1 MAIRGS
7 LREASLVDVVQ
18 LLAHGKKSGCLSV
31 THRQHF
37 GYIYFDGG
45 RICYAAIVNRR
56 DRLGDMFVKNGLL
69 AREALDEVLAEQAA
83 EPDVR
88 LGELLIARRLLSRE
102 DVERHLLMQIEEAVY
117 FLLTWDDGSF
127 NFEPEVRPDEGDLM
141 VSINAESL
149 LLEGARRVDEWSQI
163 AKRVPSLDA
172 VFELDRA
179 HLAASGVE
187 LDESQRT
194 LAALI
199 DGHRDVTALS
209 NESGVGEFETGK
221 ALYALAAAGFLRRIG
236 RVAPTEPVVSDT
248 RVREHRNLGVAFYKA
263 GMLDEAER
271 EFRRVVE
278 LRADDEQ
285 AESFLALVLLR
296 RERWHEAVSALQPL
310 AARPDASPSVHH
322 NLALALERLGRDDDA
337 RAALAPALRASKPDA
352 RSLMSA
358 AVLALRARD
367 LAGAEQSL
375 AAAADALGA
384 RERPA
389 VWYHAASLA
398 AGLAGDTPRAVR
410 ILIDGV
416 SAHPRSAV
424 LLNNL
429 SAALERSGRAGDA
442 AQAAERGMVEDSTL
456 AQLHKNLGDLH
467 YRAARYDE
475 ALSAYQRAL
484 RQDPELGSDVHLKIA
499 NIHFRRDD
507 RSEAAR
513 AWTRAVEIDPT
524 NEIARA
530 NLASLE
536 HAC

>member
-7 LREASLVDVVQ
+7 LREASLADVVQ
-18 LLAHGKKSGCLSV
+18 LLALGKKTGCLSV

-37 GYIYFDGG
+37 GYIYFDRG

-56 DRLGDMFVKNGLL
+56 DRLGDLLVKNGLL
-69 AREALDEVLAEQAA
+69 AREALDEVIAEQVA

-102 DVERHLLMQIEEAVY
+102 DVERHIRMQIEEAVY
-117 FLLTWDDGSF
+117 FLFTWSDGSF
-127 NFEPEVRPDEGDLM
+127 NFEPEVRPDDGDLV
-141 VSINAESL
+141 VSINAEAL

-179 HLAASGVE
+179 RLAATGVE
-187 LDESQRT
+187 LDETQRVLT
-194 LAALI
+194 TLI
-199 DGHRDVTALS
+199 DGRRDVTALS
-209 NESGVGEFETGK
+209 DDSGFGEFETGK

-236 RVAPTEPVVSDT
+236 RVTPTEAMVSET
-248 RVREHRNLGVAFYKA
+248 RVREHRNLGLAFYKA

-278 LRADDEQ
+278 LRAGDEQ
-285 AESFLALVLLR
+285 AEFFLALVLMR
-296 RERWHEAVSALQPL
+296 RERWHDAVEALEPL

-337 RAALAPALRASKPDA
+337 RVALAPALRAPSPDA
-352 RSLMSA
+352 RSLLSA

-375 AAAADALGA
+375 AAAADALGT

-389 VWYHAASLA
+389 VWYHASSLA
-398 AGLAGDTPRAVR
+398 AGLAGDTARAVR
-410 ILIDGV
+410 ILVDGV

-429 SAALERSGRAGDA
+429 SAALERGGRTDDA
-442 AQAAERGMVEDSTL
+442 LRAADRGLIEDPGL
-456 AQLHKNLGDLH
+456 PQLHKNVGDLH
-467 YRAARYDE
+467 YRAGRYDE

-484 RQDPELGSDVHLKIA
+484 RQDPELGSDVHLRIA
-499 NIHFRRDD
+499 NIHFQRDD

-513 AWTRAVEIDPT
+513 AWTRAVELDPM

-536 HAC
+536 HAS